1 MANYWNDSAKSDGF
15 APNLIRAPRIS
26 DFFWHGDCSI
36 VFMAKKM
43 NTLQVAQAARA
54 EVEIARLRQAPP
66 AALYLMQ
73 PQLQKD
79 FPVKRRLQITID
91 GESDDQLP
99 QSVKIIHAG

>member
-1 MANYWNDSAKSDGF
+1 
-15 APNLIRAPRIS
+15 
-26 DFFWHGDCSI
+26 
-36 VFMAKKM
+36 MAKKM

-73 PQLQKD
+73 PQPQLQKD
-79 FPVKRRLQITID
+79 FPVKRRLLITID
-91 GESDDQLP
+91 GEPGDQIP